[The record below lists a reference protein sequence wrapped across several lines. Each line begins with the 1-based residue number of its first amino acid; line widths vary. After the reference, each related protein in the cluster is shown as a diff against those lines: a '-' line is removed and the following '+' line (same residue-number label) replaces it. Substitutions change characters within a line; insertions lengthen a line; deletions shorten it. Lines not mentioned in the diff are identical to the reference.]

1 MGSIT
6 GLIDDEEADAATG
19 GDGSGATAAA
29 AAPGLNMFKTSL

>member
-6 GLIDDEEADAATG
+6 GLTDDEEADAATG
-19 GDGSGATAAA
+19 GDGSGAAA